1 MEPLQIAESITDIRF
16 NNGLLFEEHKKGK
29 MPTRKLG
36 KTGVEVGLLS
46 LGGQGSLERQGKEK
60 NCVEIIERAYEL
72 GVNYF
77 DTSPIYGPSEDYYGK
92 ALTGFRNKIFLASK
106 TDDRTKDG
114 SLRLIEKSLKRLK
127 TDYLDLWQ
135 IHHLDKMEEVD
146 QVTAKDGA
154 LQALL
159 EMQEQ
164 KVIRFLGFTGHED
177 PKILLEM
184 SKRHRFDTVLCPVNP
199 ADTHVKPS
207 FQDVMIPEAK
217 KQKLGIIGM
226 KVFAQGHLL
235 HPEGITTSWEVI
247 SFALSQP
254 VSTIIV
260 GCDCVAQLEENVILA
275 KAFRQ
280 LTDSELTT
288 IKDKAKKFTKE
299 GAFFRSKFGGY
310 KSQEK
315 LGKPFTF

>member
-1 MEPLQIAESITDIRF
+1 MNFECKLDEALLREKTYNYPL
-16 NNGLLFEEHKKGK
+16 
-29 MPTRKLG
+29 PTRLLG
-36 KTGVEVGLLS
+36 RTKVKIPIIS
-46 LGGQGSLERQGKEK
+46 LGGQGSLERQGEEK
-60 NCVEIIERAYEL
+60 NCIEIIERAYEL
-72 GVNYF
+72 GIRYA

-92 ALTGFRNKIFLASK
+92 ALTNFRNKIFLASK

-146 QVTAKDGA
+146 QVAAKDGA

-164 KVIRFLGFTGHED
+164 KVVRFLGFTGHED
-177 PKILLEM
+177 PKILHEM
-184 SKRHRFDTVLCPVNP
+184 SKRHQFDTVLCPVNP

-217 KQKLGIIGM
+217 KQKLGIVGM

-235 HPEGITTSWEVI
+235 HPDGITTSWEVI
-247 SFALSQP
+247 SYALSQP

-280 LTDSELTT
+280 LTETELTT